1 MLLVSFTPNVMV
13 ASILFSAFHTT
24 FHLFSGFF
32 IPKSQIPKWWMWLYS
47 LTPTS
52 WTMEGFLTSQY
63 GDIDQKIQL
72 FLEKK
77 TIAAFLEAY
86 FGFNFDHLPSVA
98 VVLTVFPLLL
108 ASLFAFCVGPLNFQQ
123 W

>member
-1 MLLVSFTPNVMV
+1 MEYFESFVFPMTVNI
-13 ASILFSAFHTT
+13 SFQ
-24 FHLFSGFF
+24 
-32 IPKSQIPKWWMWLYS
+32 QIPKWWMWLYS

>member
-1 MLLVSFTPNVMV
+1 
-13 ASILFSAFHTT
+13 
-24 FHLFSGFF
+24 
-32 IPKSQIPKWWMWLYS
+32 
-47 LTPTS
+47 
-52 WTMEGFLTSQY
+52 MEGFLTSQY
-63 GDIDQKIQL
+63 GDVDQKIQL

-86 FGFNFDHLPSVA
+86 FGFNFDDLPSVA
-98 VVLTVFPLLL
+98 VVLAIFPLLL